1 MSIVLAILKWL
12 GILAGGIVGL
22 LLLLTALILF
32 VPVRYRA
39 EGTRDGGIRF
49 GFSLS
54 WLLRL
59 VMIKKRPDSGVIRL
73 YLFGIPVRRLAGD
86 SAEKAASEASGQDGK
101 KSHGEP
107 ERKYSA
113 SAGKKKTEK
122 GTENAPAHSAEKS
135 GEQGKKPRVR
145 SKGRKTR
152 GAKKERGKKSFS
164 FSRVS
169 SIIGLI
175 REAENRL
182 LVRRLWR
189 ELWLL
194 LRYLSPCKLRG
205 EIIIG
210 TGDPSSTGL
219 LIGGISLLPFAYQKG
234 VRICPDFENRLLEAV
249 GYVKG
254 RIRVLYLLRLALRIY
269 RDRELRQLWRE
280 INKSNVKKKEAA

>member
-86 SAEKAASEASGQDGK
+86 SAEKAASEASGPDGK

-107 ERKYSA
+107 ERTYSTP
-113 SAGKKKTEK
+113 AGKKKTEK
-122 GTENAPAHSAEKS
+122 ETDWTYQRGGEPSARPEALEGIMASAPLPLPMQAA
-135 GEQGKKPRVR
+135 
-145 SKGRKTR
+145 GRNHYRHR
-152 GAKKERGKKSFS
+152 GSFLYRTSHRG
-164 FSRVS
+164 
-169 SIIGLI
+169 
-175 REAENRL
+175 
-182 LVRRLWR
+182 
-189 ELWLL
+189 
-194 LRYLSPCKLRG
+194 
-205 EIIIG
+205 
-210 TGDPSSTGL
+210 DQ
-219 LIGGISLLPFAYQKG
+219 PFAL
-234 VRICPDFENRLLEAV
+234 CLSE
-249 GYVKG
+249 G
-254 RIRVLYLLRLALRIY
+254 RAHL
-269 RDRELRQLWRE
+269 
-280 INKSNVKKKEAA
+280 SGF